1 MNKKQAMVQGL
12 KTLGL
17 GLILLLISTYLLNFA
32 FINKSV
38 LPLYMVLPLGIIGV
52 AATIYT
58 LFRGIKKIVSVFF
71 DR

>member
-1 MNKKQAMVQGL
+1 MVQGL

>member
-12 KTLGL
+12 KTLAL

>member
-1 MNKKQAMVQGL
+1 MVQGL

-71 DR
+71 EH

>member
-71 DR
+71 EH